1 MYGLFYIG
9 GIFIVL
15 SRQTMFLI
23 SEGRDSLLG
32 VPSAENASSSVADT
46 ECCGRAAL
54 GGLEAFGEV
63 FRV

>member
-1 MYGLFYIG
+1 
-9 GIFIVL
+9 
-15 SRQTMFLI
+15 MFLI
-23 SEGRDSLLG
+23 SEGRGSLLA
-32 VPSAENASSSVADT
+32 VPSAENVSSSVADT